1 MQITQSREY
10 YRDFLTRFIYESNSI
25 ENINT
30 SYEKTYALLFQD
42 ISPVEKED
50 ISVVDLKNTIDY
62 SLDHLDTFDNGIILH
77 FGETLTHNDGFRK
90 IENMI
95 QGASFTP
102 PKPEFVPSQLS
113 EAIYQ
118 YNNSE
123 LSLLEKVATFHIMF
137 ERIHP
142 FEDGNG
148 RVGRVIM
155 NHQLLMNNSIPVVIP
170 NSKREEYFKYIE
182 DYDVAGLTELI
193 HNLQRIEKDRRKD
206 LS

>member
-1 MQITQSREY
+1 MQLTSNREY
-10 YRDFLTRFIYESNSI
+10 YRDFITRFIYESNAI
-25 ENINT
+25 ENSNT

-42 ISPVEKED
+42 VMPEGQSD
-50 ISVVDLKNTIDY
+50 IDVVDLKNTINY
-62 SLDHLDTFDNGIILH
+62 SLDHLEEFDNGTILH
-77 FGETLTHNDGFRK
+77 LGETITHKDGFRK
-90 IENMI
+90 IPNMI

-102 PKPEFVPSQLS
+102 PEPEYVPSQLS

-123 LSLLEKVATFHIMF
+123 LSLLEKIATFHIMF

-148 RVGRVIM
+148 RVGRVII

-170 NSKREEYFKYIE
+170 FSKREEYFKCIE
-182 DYDVAGLTELI
+182 EFDINGLTELL
-193 HNLQRIEKDRRKD
+193 HNLQRIEKDRRKE